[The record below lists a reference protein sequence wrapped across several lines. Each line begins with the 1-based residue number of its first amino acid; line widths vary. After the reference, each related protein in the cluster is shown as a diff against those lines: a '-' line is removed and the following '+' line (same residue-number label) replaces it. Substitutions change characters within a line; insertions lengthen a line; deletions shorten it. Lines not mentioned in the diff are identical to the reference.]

1 MTEHRVYLQPAY
13 ILQQRSYRETGLIID
28 AFTRDFG
35 RVSVLAKGVKKAR
48 SKTQALLQPFM
59 PLHLTFAGKSE
70 LKTLTDVEWAGSSFQ
85 PLHGLTLYCG
95 FYVNE
100 LTAGFL
106 HKDDP
111 HPDVFADY
119 SQCLAELRGQAA
131 FEAVLRNYE
140 LNLIEKTGYGLHLAY
155 DFFHGRP
162 VDPQKKYHLNADLS
176 PVETVDGIYTGKALQ
191 AIQARNFS
199 EPEILAE
206 AKVLLR
212 SVLNIHLQGK
222 PLNSRKVLNEIIK
235 RL

>member
-1 MTEHRVYLQPAY
+1 MTEHRVLLQPAY
-13 ILQQRSYRETGLIID
+13 ILQQRSYRETSLIID

-48 SKTQALLQPFM
+48 SKTQALLQPFN

-70 LKTLTDVEWAGSSFQ
+70 LKTLTDVELAGSVQ

-106 HKDDP
+106 HRDDP

-119 SQCLAELRGQAA
+119 SRCLVELRGQAA
-131 FEAVLRNYE
+131 YEAVLRNYE
-140 LNLIEKTGYGLHLAY
+140 LNLIERTGYGLHLAY
-155 DFFHGRP
+155 DFFHDRP

-176 PVETVDGIYTGKALQ
+176 PVEAGDGIYTGKTLQ

-199 EPEILAE
+199 EPVVLAE